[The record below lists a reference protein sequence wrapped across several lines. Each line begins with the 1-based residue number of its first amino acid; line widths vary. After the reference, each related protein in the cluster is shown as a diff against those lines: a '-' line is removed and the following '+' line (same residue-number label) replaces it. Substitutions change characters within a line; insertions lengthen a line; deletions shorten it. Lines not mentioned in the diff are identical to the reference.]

1 MGSRKL
7 IHNKISYSIFALLL
21 FISSIPVAFAERGNT
36 SFLKSEYVSC
46 GADGN
51 ALIGRIPVIFPN
63 ITSGIFNIIMFVIPV
78 IMVIM
83 GAIDLIKGI
92 SSQKEEEIKKG
103 RQSFAKRLFAGAAT
117 LLIVLLVKTL
127 VTFVDGRS
135 KANGIIGCVDCFI
148 NSGSSCT
155 KVSG

>member
-1 MGSRKL
+1 MKTRIKYIL
-7 IHNKISYSIFALLL
+7 FALLL
-21 FISSIPVAFAERGNT
+21 SISFVPSVFAERGNT
-36 SFLKSEYVSC
+36 DFLKSEYVSC
-46 GADGN
+46 GSEGN
-51 ALIGRIPVIFPN
+51 ALISRIPVIFPN
-63 ITSGIFNIIMFVIPV
+63 ITSTLFNIIMFVIPV

-92 SSQKEEEIKKG
+92 ASQKEEEIKKG

-127 VTFVDGRS
+127 VTVVAGAGS
-135 KANGIIGCVDCFI
+135 NGIIGCVDCFI
-148 NSGSSCT
+148 SRSCT

>member
-1 MGSRKL
+1 MDRGVIMRKR
-7 IHNKISYSIFALLL
+7 INYIL
-21 FISSIPVAFAERGNT
+21 FSLTVFLSFFPMVFAERGNT
-36 SFLKSEYVSC
+36 GFLKSEYVSC

-51 ALIGRIPVIFPN
+51 ALISRIPVIFPN
-63 ITSGIFNIIMFVIPV
+63 ITAGIFNIIMFVVPV

-83 GAIDLIKGI
+83 GSIDLIKGI

-117 LLIVLLVKTL
+117 LLLVLLVKTL
-127 VTFVDGRS
+127 VTIVAGAS
-135 KANGIIGCVDCFI
+135 ANGIIGCVDCFI
-148 NSGSSCT
+148 SSGSSCT